1 MLNFISSNTIYLA
14 TNLFR
19 IYVLYKFLGIFFE
32 KTHIKN
38 GLQLFL
44 YLLYYISNS
53 SLYLIFSNPFINL
66 ISNLLLFF
74 LLTFIYEGKTSTR
87 VVSTVLIYSATMILE
102 SIVYN
107 ISVSFNLHFILEDFT
122 IVVSNILL
130 FMLVVILERIFGNNK
145 ILDIK
150 PIHWMIIFCI
160 PMGSIIIV
168 LTAFIANYSS
178 IFTII
183 IVSVLL
189 CINIMNFYL
198 YDVII
203 KYYHNKYE
211 KDLLI
216 QQNNAYLNQLQIIKE
231 SQENIKMLRHDMKNH
246 IYSMQ
251 EMIKNNKRD
260 DLEEYLKTIFEY
272 IDVKNEYAYSG
283 NTEVDSLLNYKI
295 YEAVKLNANI
305 EVNINIPKKLG
316 VEVFD
321 LSIILGNLLDNALDA
336 LKKTD
341 KKRLYVKMELEKS
354 ILYITVENSY
364 GDIIN
369 KENDIFIT
377 TKKDENNHGFGL
389 NSVQNAIK
397 KYNGLLDITYDEKLF
412 LVNILLYTD
421 NIMQI

>member
-1 MLNFISSNTIYLA
+1 
-14 TNLFR
+14 
-19 IYVLYKFLGIFFE
+19 
-32 KTHIKN
+32 
-38 GLQLFL
+38 
-44 YLLYYISNS
+44 
-53 SLYLIFSNPFINL
+53 
-66 ISNLLLFF
+66 
-74 LLTFIYEGKTSTR
+74 

-341 KKRLYVKMELEKS
+341 EKRLYVKMELEKS

>member
-1 MLNFISSNTIYLA
+1 MMDFISSNLLYLT

-19 IYVLYKFLGIFFE
+19 IYILYKFLGIFFDR
-32 KTHIKN
+32 THVKS
-38 GLQLFL
+38 GLEIFM
-44 YLLYYISNS
+44 YIMYYIFNS

-74 LLTFIYEGKTSTR
+74 ILTFIYKGKTSTR

-107 ISVSFNLHFILEDFT
+107 MAINFNIVFSVEDFT

-145 ILDIK
+145 TLDIK
-150 PIHWMIIFCI
+150 PMHWLIIFCI

-168 LTAFIANYSS
+168 LTAFVADFGS
-178 IFTII
+178 IYTII

-216 QQNNAYLNQLQIIKE
+216 QQNNAYSNQLKIIIE
-231 SQENIKMLRHDMKNH
+231 SQKNIKMLKHDMKNH

-251 EMIKNNKRD
+251 DMIKNNKKN
-260 DLEEYLKTIFEY
+260 DLDEYLKSIFNY
-272 IDVKNEYAYSG
+272 VDVKNEYAHSG
-283 NTEVDSLLNYKI
+283 NTEVDSLLNYKL
-295 YEAVKLNANI
+295 YEAELLNTDI
-305 EVNINIPKKLG
+305 EVNINIPKKLDI
-316 VEVFD
+316 EAFD

-336 LKKTD
+336 LKKTYE
-341 KKRLYVKMELEKS
+341 KHLHVKMEYEKS

-364 GDIIN
+364 DEVIN
-369 KENDIFIT
+369 KENDKLLT
-377 TKKDENNHGFGL
+377 TKKDLDNHGFGL
-389 NSVQNAIK
+389 NSVENTIK
-397 KYNGLLDITYDEKLF
+397 KYNGLLDITYDKSVF
-412 LVNILLYTD
+412 SVNILLYID
-421 NIMQI
+421 ARNV